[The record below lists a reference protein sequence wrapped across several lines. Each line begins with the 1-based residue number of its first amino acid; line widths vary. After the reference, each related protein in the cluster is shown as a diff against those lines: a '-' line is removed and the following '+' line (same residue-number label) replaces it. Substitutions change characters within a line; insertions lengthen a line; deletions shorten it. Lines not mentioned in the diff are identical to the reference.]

1 MLLNTRKRNQLRLSA
16 NRPSN
21 NWALEL
27 KLSNGDGNDNDNR
40 AIGLD
45 WQSKIL
51 HVLHAFLYISL
62 PSPYDY
68 DVKLPIFMF
77 FGGR

>member
-1 MLLNTRKRNQLRLSA
+1 MHKTPGA
-16 NRPSN
+16 
-21 NWALEL
+21 
-27 KLSNGDGNDNDNR
+27 KLSNGDVDGNDNGNR

-62 PSPYDY
+62 PSPHDY
-68 DVKLPIFMF
+68 DVKLPIFTF